1 MQTYVTVCPYCGRK
15 QRTSSKTRVKCMF
28 CGKTFDP
35 TKHLSDGRL
44 KDYERSEPEFKKG
57 TEV

>member
-1 MQTYVTVCPYCGRK
+1 
-15 QRTSSKTRVKCMF
+15 MF

-44 KDYERSEPEFKKG
+44 KDYEKSEPEFKKG